1 MTLVKSVKLLPKL
14 IFLKKGL
21 GMMFDDVPYIK
32 KSLPRLHK
40 CHFNIVGKCPFFQRS
55 KPMIFVNNLKVHLS
69 LIFFEKDL
77 DMMFDNVL
85 NEKKKLS

>member
-1 MTLVKSVKLLPKL
+1 
-14 IFLKKGL
+14 
-21 GMMFDDVPYIK
+21 MFDDVPYIK
-32 KSLPRLHK
+32 KSFPRLHK

-85 NEKKKLS
+85 NEKKKLSWLQKRHFNIVGQCPFLQRG